1 MFCGY
6 IHRLVVV
13 GGGYIG
19 CEQASIFNNLGTE
32 VYLIVRQ
39 VLLLL
44 LPCMTHMVISLTNCK
59 IVSYYMSWHIKRK
72 VQNI

>member
-1 MFCGY
+1 MNYNQMFCGY

-44 LPCMTHMVISLTNCK
+44 LSCMIQMVLKSTKCTTKLCPI
-59 IVSYYMSWHIKRK
+59 I
-72 VQNI
+72 